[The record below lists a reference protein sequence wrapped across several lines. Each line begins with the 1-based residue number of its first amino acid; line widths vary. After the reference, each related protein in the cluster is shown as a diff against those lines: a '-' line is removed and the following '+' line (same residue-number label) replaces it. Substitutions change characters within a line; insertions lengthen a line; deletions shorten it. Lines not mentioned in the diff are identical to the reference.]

1 MRITS
6 ESVGAVS
13 SGYPS
18 AAASAQSTQNTGS
31 AAKAA
36 GTESSFDQ
44 VNISENL
51 SGKSKFQREL
61 AARLVQE
68 VRTSTSTGV
77 VQQLKEQMRDGS
89 YLLDPESIASAML
102 LGN

>member
-6 ESVGAVS
+6 EGVGAVS

-18 AAASAQSTQNTGS
+18 AAASAQSTQNTDS
-31 AAKAA
+31 TAKTAS
-36 GTESSFDQ
+36 TESSFDQ

-61 AARLVQE
+61 AARLVRE
-68 VRTSTSTGV
+68 VRASTSTGV
-77 VQQLKEQMRDGS
+77 VQQLKEQVRGGT
-89 YLLDPESIASAML
+89 YLVDPKSIASAML